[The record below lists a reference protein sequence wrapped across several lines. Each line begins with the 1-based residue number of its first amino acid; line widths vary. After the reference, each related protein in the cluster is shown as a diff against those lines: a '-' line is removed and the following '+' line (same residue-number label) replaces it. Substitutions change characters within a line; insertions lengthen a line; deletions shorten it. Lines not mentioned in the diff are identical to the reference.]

1 MLAIIA
7 LIAFSY
13 SLFVWQQPIDQARTV
28 TFTVMVAAQLVHAF
42 NCRSDRWSLFQ
53 VGVTTNHALIWAVV
67 ASLAL
72 QVAILTIPILESIFK
87 VAPLPI
93 EDWELMVATA
103 LIPLVIVEAVKRL
116 RRQRGVT
123 NSYT

>member
-1 MLAIIA
+1 MIRLCRDAGIRTAMITG
-7 LIAFSY
+7 
-13 SLFVWQQPIDQARTV
+13 PIEQARTV

-42 NCRSDRWSLFQ
+42 NCRSDRWPLFH

-72 QVAILTIPILESIFK
+72 QVGILTIPLLGPIFN

-93 EDWELMVATA
+93 EDWERWWLW
-103 LIPLVIVEAVKRL
+103 PFSRWQSW
-116 RRQRGVT
+116 RRSSG
-123 NSYT
+123 